1 MEKIKK
7 DSLKGKVL
15 AILIIVAMLLS
26 MTPVTFAASPVTFS
40 AVADKTSVKN
50 GDDFTITISISNN
63 SGFSALNYDLYY
75 DSDKVQFVEME
86 SSLFSEHNDNKEKSR
101 VSFAFASAKN
111 YSGNGVIAK
120 VKFKVKDDAKTGNI
134 EFKQGIYEIADEN
147 DADVESLPK
156 QDYGRANLEL
166 LGDFVTVTDGIKNVA
181 MKSMPNKLEYD
192 INDTKLDVSGGKLI
206 VTMDDNT
213 TKEVSLTADMCS
225 NYDLSVVGEHQV
237 TVSYGG
243 LSLEKAFTITVSDPQ
258 IAVVEG
264 LIKALKPADQLTLQD
279 KNQVVAARTA
289 YDKLA
294 EASQKLVDKT
304 VYEKLV
310 AAEGKIT
317 ALEGDK
323 EKVDNVIRLIDA
335 VKNIDSLTY
344 ADKAKVDTA
353 KAAYDALGDLQA
365 QVPGT
370 SLTALDNAVDRMA
383 ELVQAEQDK
392 ADAAAVDAL
401 ITALPQPAKI
411 SDEEQVT
418 TARKAYTDL
427 NNQAKGY
434 VTKLADLVAAEDKIA
449 SLIKEAGAAKGLI
462 EAIPAQLTLGDKAQ
476 VEEAKAAYDAL
487 DTDQKAIV
495 GDELA
500 AKLSEAVTTMS
511 ALVKE
516 AEDKA
521 VAAEFTAMV
530 EGFNNPLTLADK
542 AAVTGARSFYSEMSD
557 DAKQY
562 VTEDTLS
569 ALAAAET
576 EIARLQKIEDDKAA
590 AKPASEAI
598 AALPEAL
605 TLDHRNAVQG
615 ARAAYD
621 KLTDDQ
627 KAYVTN
633 LGKLTEAEAKI
644 AELAQTADKKAEALS
659 AVLASFPTEPAT
671 PADTAVLFAADDA
684 YAELDAAE
692 KSYLEESKPETMQA
706 YRDAI
711 TAAKAVNHQ
720 VDEISLGSDVPW
732 YVVLQKT
739 DLTEEAVI
747 SGLTSQAAGSELL
760 GLYDLNL
767 LQLNA
772 DGELEPFTPTENIQ
786 FRVTIADGDKYEDFR
801 LIHDLGAGEYDIIN
815 AVGFVDGAAIFE
827 LDSFSPYALAADVK
841 PLAADDP
848 NQGTAQGSAG
858 SATKTGDET
867 NLPLYLL
874 LLALSGAGLVALKR
888 KAKA

>member
-40 AVADKTSVKN
+40 AVTDKTSVKN
-50 GDDFTITISISNN
+50 GDNFTITINISNN

-120 VKFKVKDDAKTGNI
+120 AKFKVKDDAKTGNI

-166 LGDFVTVTDGIKNVA
+166 LGDLVTVTDGIKNVA
-181 MKSMPNKLEYD
+181 MKSTPNKLEYD

-225 NYDLSVVGEHQV
+225 NYDLGVVGEHPV

-243 LSLEKAFTITVSDPQ
+243 KSIENAFTITVTDPQ

-310 AAEGKIT
+310 AAEGKMT

-344 ADKAKVDTA
+344 ADKVKVDAA

-365 QVPGT
+365 QIPGT
-370 SLTALDNAVDRMA
+370 SLTALNNAVDRMV

-401 ITALPQPAKI
+401 IAALPQPAKI

-418 TARKAYTDL
+418 TARTAYTDL
-427 NNQAKGY
+427 NEQAKGF
-434 VTKLADLVAAEDKIA
+434 VTKLADLVAAEEKIA
-449 SLIKEAGAAKGLI
+449 SLKKEADAAKGLI
-462 EAIPAQLTLGDKAQ
+462 EAIPAQLTLGDKGQ
-476 VEEAKAAYDAL
+476 VEKAKAAYDAL
-487 DTDQKAIV
+487 DTDQKALV

-542 AAVTGARSFYSEMSD
+542 AAVSGARSFYSEMSD

-569 ALAAAET
+569 ALAAAEA
-576 EIARLQKIEDDKAA
+576 EITRLQKIEDDKAA
-590 AKPASEAI
+590 AKPVSEAI

-605 TLDHRNAVQG
+605 TLDHRGAVQG

-621 KLTDDQ
+621 KLTNDQ

-633 LGKLTEAEAKI
+633 LSKLTEAEAKI

-659 AVLASFPTEPAT
+659 DALAAFPTEPAT

-706 YRDAI
+706 YRDAV

-720 VDEISLGSDVPW
+720 VDEISLGNDVPW

-767 LQLNA
+767 LQLNR
-772 DGELEPFTPTENIQ
+772 DGELEPFVPTEKIQ
-786 FRVTIADGDKYEDFR
+786 FRVIVADGDKYENFR

-841 PLAADDP
+841 PLAVDDP
-848 NQGTAQGSAG
+848 NQSTAQGGAG

-888 KAKA
+888 KVKA